1 MKHWRQIASGLGL
14 LVCTVYAIAMTGG
27 GHHNFSD
34 RLCVSFLLASFG
46 YLFLSRNTAKE
57 ARAEAPWWW

>member
-14 LVCTVYAIAMTGG
+14 LVCTVYAIVMTGG
-27 GHHNFSD
+27 GHYDFSD
-34 RLCVSFLLASFG
+34 RLCCSFLLASFG

-57 ARAEAPWWW
+57 AGAEGPWWW